1 MAAQVLKEKESNK
14 PIEPVDL
21 NILVD
26 MTDLRIFVSL
36 KADTTMMKKY
46 RDAQKDRFKTLRHI
60 RVNEDGVRFA
70 KENGEI
76 IE

>member
-1 MAAQVLKEKESNK
+1 MSEVLKDKK
-14 PIEPVDL
+14 PSKPVEPVDL

-26 MTDLRIFVSL
+26 MTDLRVFLSL

-46 RDAQKDRFKTLRHI
+46 YDTQKERFKTLRHI

-70 KENGEI
+70 KENGVI